1 MTPALLAGVR
11 GLASEDGI
19 TFRVAG
25 ACMAPSLADGARI
38 TVAPARFYWP
48 GDVVAFL
55 SGSDRFVAHR
65 VIGYRPTAARLLLW
79 TQADES
85 AAPDAP
91 VPMEKVLGR
100 VMERVTPRQRGAALL
115 RFARHVGSRIL
126 VSWS

>member
-1 MTPALLAGVR
+1 VTPALLAGVR
-11 GLASEDGI
+11 SLAAEDGI

-25 ACMAPSLADGARI
+25 VCMAPSLANGTRI

-55 SGSDRFVAHR
+55 SASDRVVAHR

-79 TQADES
+79 TQADQG

-91 VPMEKVLGR
+91 VPMERVLGR
-100 VMERVTPRQRGAALL
+100 IMERVTPRQRAAALL
-115 RFARHVGSRIL
+115 RLARHVGSRIL
-126 VSWS
+126 ASWS

>member
-1 MTPALLAGVR
+1 VTPALLARVR

-19 TFRVAG
+19 SFRVAG
-25 ACMAPSLADGARI
+25 VCMAPSLADGARI

-55 SGSDRFVAHR
+55 SASDRLVVHR

-85 AAPDAP
+85 RAPDAP
-91 VPMEKVLGR
+91 VPMERVLGR
-100 VMERVTPRQRGAALL
+100 AMARVTPRQRAASLL
-115 RFARHVGSRIL
+115 RLALHVGSRIL
-126 VSWS
+126 ASWS

>member
-1 MTPALLAGVR
+1 VTPALLAGVR
-11 GLASEDGI
+11 SLASEDGI

-25 ACMAPSLADGARI
+25 VCMAPSLADGARI
-38 TVAPARFYWP
+38 TVAGARFYWP

-55 SGSDRFVAHR
+55 SASDRFVLHR

-91 VPMEKVLGR
+91 VPMERVLGR
-100 VMERVTPRQRGAALL
+100 VMERVTLRQRGAALL
-115 RFARHVGSRIL
+115 HFARHL
-126 VSWS
+126 VSRSLASRS